1 MNEFLSGKKKILT
14 MIFGV
19 ISGLSIVFG
28 LDQSEIGTIAGAV
41 VMLGSVISYIIAEGR
56 IDVARITRALGVLI
70 EDEIEIDESEEE

>member
-56 IDVARITRALGVLI
+56 IDIARITNALEVLI
-70 EDEIEIDESEEE
+70 REEE

>member
-1 MNEFLSGKKKILT
+1 MNNFLSGKKKILT

-41 VMLGSVISYIIAEGR
+41 VMLGSVISYIVAEGR
-56 IDVARITRALGVLI
+56 IDIARITNALEVLI
-70 EDEIEIDESEEE
+70 REDETDESEEE